1 MEKLDETTTPLV
13 IKHIGELLDASSP
26 PVIPEELAGNEGFFA
41 LHNRFMELRHI
52 ISDFAKGN
60 LSHTINMRGFVAG
73 GLKGLQSNLRHLTW
87 QAQQVEQGDFNQEVY
102 FLGDFSIAFN
112 SMVAQLDRTMK
123 ELKQNEEA
131 LTVLTDSLQKE
142 IDLRTAAANA
152 LKKSE
157 ARFKYLAEHDAL
169 TNTLN
174 RRSFHAMILSELNNA
189 HKSEA
194 TCCIALLDV
203 DHFKTFNDTYGHT
216 EGDAALQHIVAVAQ
230 GHLRQ
235 TDMLGR
241 YGGEEFIFFFGKA
254 DLEQGMAVANRIR
267 LAIEGSQVK
276 LSNGTLVP
284 ISASIGVAVIKPEW
298 YDTENIDQ
306 HLQFHIAN
314 ADDALYKAKQVGRNT
329 VKPAP
334 ITEPQLMRETP
345 NIDPEPEF
353 GPI

>member
-1 MEKLDETTTPLV
+1 MDKSDEKTTSLV
-13 IKHIGELLDASSP
+13 IKHIDGLLGGSSP
-26 PVIPEELAGNEGFFA
+26 PAMPEELAGNEEFVA
-41 LHNRFMELRHI
+41 LHNRLMELRLI

-60 LSHTINMRGFVAG
+60 LSHSIKMRGFVAG
-73 GLKGLQSNLRHLTW
+73 GLKAMQSNLRHLTW
-87 QAQQVEQGDFNQEVY
+87 QAQQVERGDFNQEVH
-102 FLGDFSIAFN
+102 FLGDFSVAFN

-131 LTVLTDSLQKE
+131 LTILTDSLQKE

-174 RRSFHAMILSELNNA
+174 RRSFHAMIISELNNA
-189 HKSEA
+189 HENGT
-194 TCCIALLDV
+194 TCCVALLDV
-203 DHFKTFNDTYGHT
+203 DHFKQFNDTHGHT
-216 EGDAALQHIVAVAQ
+216 EGDIALQHIVAVAQ

-254 DLEQGMAVANRIR
+254 DLDQGLAVAERIR
-267 LAIEGSQVK
+267 QAIENTPVK
-276 LSNGTLVP
+276 LSSGTQIP

-298 YDTENIDQ
+298 YEAEHADKL
-306 HLQFHIAN
+306 LQFHIAN
-314 ADDALYKAKQVGRNT
+314 ADNALYKAKQAGRNA
-329 VKPAP
+329 VEPAP
-334 ITEPQLMRETP
+334 VMEPILTQEML
-345 NIDPEPEF
+345 NA
-353 GPI
+353 

>member
-1 MEKLDETTTPLV
+1 MDKSEEKITSLIV
-13 IKHIGELLDASSP
+13 KHIDGLLAGSSSP
-26 PVIPEELAGNEGFFA
+26 SVPEELAGNEEFVA
-41 LHNRFMELRHI
+41 LHNRLMELRLI

-60 LSHTINMRGFVAG
+60 LSHSIKMRGFVAG
-73 GLKGLQSNLRHLTW
+73 GLKALQSNLRHLTW
-87 QAQQVEQGDFNQEVY
+87 QAQQVERGDFKQEVH
-102 FLGDFSIAFN
+102 FLGDFSVAFN

-123 ELKQNEEA
+123 ELRQNEEA

-174 RRSFHAMILSELNNA
+174 RRSFHAMILSELSNA
-189 HKSEA
+189 HENDT
-194 TCCIALLDV
+194 TCCVALLDV
-203 DHFKTFNDTYGHT
+203 DHFKMFNDTYGHT
-216 EGDAALQHIVAVAQ
+216 EGDIALQHIVAVAQ

-254 DLEQGMAVANRIR
+254 DLDQGMAVADRIR
-267 LAIEGSQVK
+267 LAIESTPVK
-276 LSNGTLVP
+276 LSNGTQIP

-298 YDTENIDQ
+298 YDAENADKL
-306 HLQFHIAN
+306 LQFHIAN
-314 ADDALYKAKQVGRNT
+314 ADNALYKAKQASRNA
-329 VKPAP
+329 VEPAP
-334 ITEPQLMRETP
+334 VIEPVLTQETL
-345 NIDPEPEF
+345 DA
-353 GPI
+353 

>member
-1 MEKLDETTTPLV
+1 MDKSEEKITSLIV
-13 IKHIGELLDASSP
+13 KHINGLLGGSSSP
-26 PVIPEELAGNEGFFA
+26 SVPEELAGNGEFVV
-41 LHNRFMELRHI
+41 LHNKLMELRLI

-60 LSHTINMRGFVAG
+60 LSHSIKMRGFVAG
-73 GLKGLQSNLRHLTW
+73 GLKALQSNLRHLTW
-87 QAQQVEQGDFNQEVY
+87 QAQQVARGDFKQEVH
-102 FLGDFSIAFN
+102 FLGDFSVAFN

-123 ELKQNEEA
+123 ELRQNEEA

-142 IDLRTAAANA
+142 ITLRTAAANA
-152 LKKSE
+152 LKKSK

-189 HKSEA
+189 HENNTA
-194 TCCIALLDV
+194 CCVALLDV

-216 EGDAALQHIVAVAQ
+216 EGDIALQHIVAVAQ

-254 DLEQGMAVANRIR
+254 DLDQGMAVADRIR
-267 LAIEGSQVK
+267 LAIENTPVK
-276 LSNGTLVP
+276 LSNSTQIP

-298 YDTENIDQ
+298 YDAENANKF
-306 HLQFHIAN
+306 LQFHIAN
-314 ADDALYKAKQVGRNT
+314 ADNALYKAKQAGRNT
-329 VKPAP
+329 VEPAP
-334 ITEPQLMRETP
+334 VIEPTLTREIL
-345 NIDPEPEF
+345 NA
-353 GPI
+353 

>member
-1 MEKLDETTTPLV
+1 MDKSEEKITSLIV
-13 IKHIGELLDASSP
+13 KHIDGLLGGSSSP
-26 PVIPEELAGNEGFFA
+26 SVPEELAGNGEFVA
-41 LHNRFMELRHI
+41 LHNRLMELRLI

-60 LSHTINMRGFVAG
+60 LSHSIKMRGFVAG
-73 GLKGLQSNLRHLTW
+73 GLKALQSNLRHLTW
-87 QAQQVEQGDFNQEVY
+87 QAQQVERGDFKQEVH
-102 FLGDFSIAFN
+102 FLGDFSVAFN

-123 ELKQNEEA
+123 ELRQNEEA

-142 IDLRTAAANA
+142 ITLRTAAANA

-189 HKSEA
+189 HENDT
-194 TCCIALLDV
+194 TCCVALLDV

-216 EGDAALQHIVAVAQ
+216 EGDIALQHIVAVAQ

-254 DLEQGMAVANRIR
+254 DLDQGMAVADRIR
-267 LAIEGSQVK
+267 LAIENTPVK
-276 LSNGTLVP
+276 LSNGTQIP

-298 YDTENIDQ
+298 YDAENANKF
-306 HLQFHIAN
+306 LQFHIAN
-314 ADDALYKAKQVGRNT
+314 ADNALYKAKQAGRNA
-329 VKPAP
+329 VEPAP
-334 ITEPQLMRETP
+334 VIEPTLTQEIL
-345 NIDPEPEF
+345 NA
-353 GPI
+353 